1 MSELMMYTPYPG
13 AAPRLV
19 QAAAGMGSELMM
31 YTPYPGAAPRL
42 VQASA
47 GLGSAWR
54 NAPAPKRK
62 RPVFYGM
69 TLAAPRTP
77 GCDGVM
83 EPDGRCAAAGVGAIW
98 AAAGMGAYPL
108 VPAGWKA
115 PTRFDSDPT
124 SKSVFS
130 ACPAGQRKS
139 PYTDLCYYPAGLGS
153 PDGLGTMTGDDIKPF
168 ITPAAIGGA
177 IFGASI
183 GVKLGG
189 KVGMP
194 FLGQLAGAL
203 TLAYV
208 AQKGAEKITGGKYP
222 FLTTSLYPA

>member
-13 AAPRLV
+13 A
-19 QAAAGMGSELMM
+19 
-31 YTPYPGAAPRL
+31 TPRL

-47 GLGSAWR
+47 G
-54 NAPAPKRK
+54 
-62 RPVFYGM
+62 
-69 TLAAPRTP
+69 
-77 GCDGVM
+77 
-83 EPDGRCAAAGVGAIW
+83 VGAVW

-108 VPAGWKA
+108 VPVGWKA
-115 PTRFDSDPT
+115 PVRFDSEPT
-124 SKSVFS
+124 SKNVFS

-153 PDGLGTMTGDDIKPF
+153 PDGLGTMSGDDIKPF

-194 FLGQLAGAL
+194 SLGQVAGAL
-203 TLAYV
+203 ALAYV